1 MMDEINFSSRQAE
14 LYAFLI
20 QRGDKWTRMQ
30 TAVNNLDQ
38 YPDYGINFHN
48 SGARRLLTSDIEA
61 INSSDQYEKIIIS
74 GNHGIKL
81 ASEKEYRRFLT
92 SEYAEIFRKLKRV
105 RKIARKAGK
114 DQQHSLEGPI
124 REAFLGGMDGA

>member
-1 MMDEINFSSRQAE
+1 MINEAIERQDT
-14 LYAFLI
+14 LYSFLTE
-20 QRGDKWTRMQ
+20 RGDKWTRMQ
-30 TAVNNLDQ
+30 TVANQVDW
-38 YPDYGINFHN
+38 YPAYGINFHN
-48 SGARRLLTSDIEA
+48 SGARRLLTADIEA

-114 DQQHSLEGPI
+114 DQQLSMEGQI